1 MKYIVSLVMLTL
13 CAAMAW
19 CEEIP
24 FNGLIVDG
32 QGNPVNKAKIWI
44 TDEASYASTD
54 KRGRFGLSEVNP
66 GDTLNVKIKKNVF
79 RIAVD
84 GRKSIKITVIE
95 TGIKSVNEE
104 PEIMDLGYGYV
115 SRRERITAS
124 SGISGA
130 RLRATGQSDI
140 LSALRGLVPGLNVS
154 GSGRPG
160 GGDNSVTIRG
170 VHSINSSNEP
180 LYIVDELPVTTL
192 EGVNIHDVE
201 RVEVLKDAPIY
212 GSRGA
217 NGAIIV
223 TTKRGKP

>member
-84 GRKSIKITVIE
+84 GRKQL
-95 TGIKSVNEE
+95 KSQS
-104 PEIMDLGYGYV
+104 
-115 SRRERITAS
+115 SRPA
-124 SGISGA
+124 
-130 RLRATGQSDI
+130 
-140 LSALRGLVPGLNVS
+140 
-154 GSGRPG
+154 
-160 GGDNSVTIRG
+160 
-170 VHSINSSNEP
+170 
-180 LYIVDELPVTTL
+180 
-192 EGVNIHDVE
+192 
-201 RVEVLKDAPIY
+201 
-212 GSRGA
+212 
-217 NGAIIV
+217 
-223 TTKRGKP
+223 